1 MKTPKKPTI
10 GCWDVSKVTNM
21 GDMFSGATLSTDNYD
36 TTLIG
41 WALKTLTPNVVFSG
55 GNSRYCNIENART
68 PIINSYGWTITN
80 GGLDCSSLHT
90 EKFATTSLKL
100 YPNPV
105 ISILHVD
112 NNLTNQSYNIIDTLG
127 KVILKGNLIEGNNTI
142 NIEKLSKGIYYL
154 KVVDRRATSFI
165 KK

>member
-55 GNSRYCNIENART
+55 GNSTYCNSENART
-68 PIINSYGWTITN
+68 SIINSYGWTITN
-80 GGLDCSSLHT
+80 GGLDCSSLQT

-112 NNLTNQSYNIIDTLG
+112 NNLTNQSFNILDTLG
-127 KVILKGNLIEGNNTI
+127 KVILKGNLNKGNNMI
-142 NIEKLSKGIYYL
+142 NVDKLSKGIYYL
-154 KVVDRRATSFI
+154 KVLDRRATSFI